1 MKYLIDYS
9 IGGSPL
15 VDFVYNQIEEYLN
28 QEDNLK
34 SIYESIDS
42 IENIS
47 IIQNIIDKVTENHSL
62 STDYYSIIYNF
73 FFQPPLETIL
83 GMLERKKES
92 IIKNTIPSSS
102 GATGF
107 ESNIEL
113 DKLSKKRELTNLL
126 KKSGIN
132 RLVKLFNNTI
142 EPENIKEPIII
153 FSKEWAEYFFYDQ
166 KRKEQVKNGNIEGYT
181 TAVLPPNW
189 YEDYDRILEN
199 IE

>member
-15 VDFVYNQIEEYLN
+15 VDFVYNQIEKYLN
-28 QEDNLK
+28 QKDNLK

-42 IENIS
+42 IDNIS
-47 IIQNIIDKVTENHSL
+47 IIQSIIDKVKENHSL
-62 STDYYSIIYNF
+62 STDYYTRIYSF
-73 FFQPPLETIL
+73 FYKPPLETVL
-83 GMLERKKES
+83 AMLERKKES
-92 IIKNTIPSSS
+92 IIENTIPSSS

-107 ESNIEL
+107 ESKVEL
-113 DKLSKKRELTNLL
+113 DKLSKKTELTNLL

-132 RLVKLFNNTI
+132 RLVKLFNNNI
-142 EPENIKEPIII
+142 QPENIKEPIII
-153 FSKEWAEYFFYDQ
+153 FSKEWEEYFFYDQ

>member
-47 IIQNIIDKVTENHSL
+47 IIQSIIDKVKENHTL
-62 STDYYSIIYNF
+62 PTDYLSRIYNF
-73 FFQPPLETIL
+73 FYQPPLETIL
-83 GMLERKKES
+83 GILERKKIS
-92 IIKNTIPSSS
+92 IIEDTNPSSS
-102 GATGF
+102 GASGF

-132 RLVKLFNNTI
+132 RLAKLFGNKLK
-142 EPENIKEPIII
+142 PEDIKEPIII
-153 FSKEWAEYFFYDQ
+153 FCKGWIEFFSNKQ
-166 KRKEQVKNGNIEGYT
+166 KRREQVRNGNIEGFS

-189 YEDYDRILEN
+189 YEDYDKILEN

>member
-15 VDFVYNQIEEYLN
+15 VNYVYNQIEKYLN
-28 QEDNLK
+28 QNNSLK

-42 IENIS
+42 IDNIS
-47 IIQNIIDKVTENHSL
+47 IIQNIIDKVKENHSL
-62 STDYYSIIYNF
+62 PTDYLSRVYSF
-73 FFQPPLETIL
+73 FYKLPLETVL
-83 GMLERKKES
+83 GILERKKES
-92 IIKNTIPSSS
+92 IKKNTIPSSS
-102 GATGF
+102 GSTGF
-107 ESNIEL
+107 EDHIEL
-113 DKLSKKRELTNLL
+113 DKISKKTELTNLL

-132 RLVKLFNNTI
+132 RLVKLFKN
-142 EPENIKEPIII
+142 ELKPENMIDPVII
-153 FSKEWAEYFFYDQ
+153 FSKNWDEYFFNYN
-166 KRKEQVKNGNIEGYT
+166 KRKEQVKNYNIEGYT

>member
-47 IIQNIIDKVTENHSL
+47 IIQSIIDKVIENHSL
-62 STDYYSIIYNF
+62 STDYYSRIYSF
-73 FFQPPLETIL
+73 FFQPPLETVL

-132 RLVKLFNNTI
+132 RLLKISKNKL
-142 EPENIKEPIII
+142 EPEDIKEPNVI
-153 FSKEWAEYFFYDQ
+153 FSKGWIDFFFNNK
-166 KRKEQVKNGNIEGYT
+166 KRREQVRNGNIEGFS

-189 YEDYDRILEN
+189 YEDYDKILEN